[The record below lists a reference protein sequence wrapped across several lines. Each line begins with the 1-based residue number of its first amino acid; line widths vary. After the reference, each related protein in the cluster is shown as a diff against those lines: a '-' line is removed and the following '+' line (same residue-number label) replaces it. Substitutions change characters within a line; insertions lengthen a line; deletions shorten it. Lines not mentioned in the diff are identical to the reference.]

1 MNDNLDGL
9 LSPFLRKQ
17 RMGAAAP
24 FIGGRVLDFGC
35 GIGLVCDMVDA
46 NKYAGVDIDARVIE
60 IARSRNPN
68 GRFYTLDQMD
78 SLEGEVFDTVV
89 GLAIIEHLPD
99 PLRFLND
106 ARRRLAPGGRLVLT
120 TPNPILDWAHGL
132 GSRIGIFARES
143 HDEHQSLMN
152 RKQLADAGDRTGLR
166 MTTFRRFLFGA
177 NQLAVFES
185 GEK

>member
-17 RMGAAAP
+17 RMDAAAP
-24 FIGGRVLDFGC
+24 FIRGRVLDFGC
-35 GIGLVCDMVDA
+35 GIGLVCDTVDA
-46 NKYAGVDIDARVIE
+46 ARYAGIDIDARVIE
-60 IARSRNPN
+60 IAKSRNPK

-78 SLEGEVFDTVV
+78 RLKGEVFDTIV

-99 PLRFLND
+99 PLGFLAD

-152 RKQLADAGDRTGLR
+152 RKQLSDAGDRSGFR
-166 MTTFRRFLFGA
+166 MITFRRFLFGA

-185 GEK
+185 SEK